1 MQMFQKKSFLHK
13 SMVTASSP
21 HQQKK
26 NSEWP
31 KKNQTS
37 NLLHLVTIGKDPQ
50 FDQIQTK
57 VKRYLNYRPQYQF
70 G

>member
-1 MQMFQKKSFLHK
+1 
-13 SMVTASSP
+13 MVTSSSP

-26 NSEWP
+26 KIQKDQ

-37 NLLHLVTIGKDPQ
+37 NLLHLMTIGKDPQ